1 MFKSKDNQPRIK
13 DIKFGIDNS
22 AIHKATDLNTT
33 HLRFLYQKKHLK
45 SDEGS
50 PKNSQKHLERIRSK
64 KRAIDMTDQ
73 NEKSRPKKEQN
84 SPKLETISKNKH
96 GLR

>member
-1 MFKSKDNQPRIK
+1 MFKSDDNRPRVK
-13 DIKFGIDNS
+13 NIKFGVDNS

-50 PKNSQKHLERIRSK
+50 RKNSQKHLEQIKS
-64 KRAIDMTDQ
+64 
-73 NEKSRPKKEQN
+73 KSRPSEGYNQEKNTQN
-84 SPKLETISKNKH
+84 RE
-96 GLR
+96 